1 MSVAGSGSIRG
12 TGLGHRAG
20 EPGVCSAARV
30 LAVLKYLAR
39 SAQPVPAREIVQ
51 ECQVPK
57 SSLYQLLRVM
67 HARRFVTYYPLQRS
81 WGLGLASFQ
90 IGSLELRELPLER
103 LGAPVLSGIAAAGT
117 AGVRYANLAV
127 LKGNEVENL
136 LVVNAPGV
144 PVHTVCNGMRLPAHQ
159 TAVGRAILMYLSQD
173 ELETIYPH
181 SEALPTAT
189 TAVSARVGA
198 GDLARLCSQLDRAR
212 NQGYVVVERPASG
225 ISAIAA
231 AVFDYAGQPIAGVGI
246 SVSRKPDRLDK
257 APQLVENVRQAA
269 RTLSTHLGWQEDG
282 SRR

>member
-1 MSVAGSGSIRG
+1 
-12 TGLGHRAG
+12 
-20 EPGVCSAARV
+20 
-30 LAVLKYLAR
+30 
-39 SAQPVPAREIVQ
+39 
-51 ECQVPK
+51 
-57 SSLYQLLRVM
+57 M
-67 HARRFVTYYPLQRS
+67 HARRFLTYYPLQRS

-90 IGSLELRELPLER
+90 VGSPELRELPLER
-103 LGAPVLSGIAAAGT
+103 LGAPVLSSVAAVGA

-136 LVVNAPGV
+136 LVVNAPRG

-159 TAVGRAILMYLSQD
+159 TAVGRAILMHLSQE

-181 SEALPTAT
+181 AQALPTAT

-198 GDLARLCSQLDRAR
+198 GDLACLRSQLDRAR
-212 NQGYVVVERPASG
+212 EQGYVVVEQPASG

-246 SVSRKPDRLDK
+246 SVSTKPHGPDK
-257 APQLVENVRQAA
+257 APQLVQNVRQAA